1 MLALSLEQAE
11 DNIKI
16 LAQNNYSVKV
26 ESEEISIPLPFN
38 ICILG
43 EVSDEELII
52 QDLQKYFVKHK
63 VPTNEWDIKFFN
75 NSKLQN
81 GDILRSLIKGQSR
94 YSIIVTGQI
103 FHHSGKGN
111 KKANIVSELK
121 NEKYVDHLVGTSP
134 TDKLTPDK
142 LLKAIDS
149 YLVSQN
155 SQQIA

>member
-63 VPTNEWDIKFFN
+63 VPT
-75 NSKLQN
+75 N